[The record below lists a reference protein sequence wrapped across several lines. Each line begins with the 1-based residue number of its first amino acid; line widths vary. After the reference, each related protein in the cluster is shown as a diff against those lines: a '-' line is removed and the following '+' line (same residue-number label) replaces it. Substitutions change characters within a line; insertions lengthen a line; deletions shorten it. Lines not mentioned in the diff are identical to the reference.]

1 MSTEKGPVRSRLPDW
16 RGIVIDWLPKPV
28 DLNLDEEEHDYP
40 PDEFFD
46 GYRYLS
52 FTRIFVLLAFLAMA
66 ASLVRVGNPD
76 TGIPYNYPV
85 YVGFVYIVAVLLI
98 LRRFHAI
105 FDETK
110 TELVEVFERTTEGDA
125 VFKGDGVD
133 NIGFERDSK
142 VNGQQMRK
150 QINRIMDYAF
160 HPYLIFLGGL
170 VGGVFALGVMWV
182 LDVYDSYPY
191 VMLNYAYGAGHG
203 FFYAPFVGS
212 IVFIKRISNQYI
224 VDIDVL
230 DPDGVGGYRDIGDA
244 IISLII
250 YGIILVTLDFVILSS
265 VSFIGRPVF
274 QVAVFSLYA
283 GMLAFLLG
291 LTVFGVYS
299 LRKRLL
305 TIRERKT
312 DFMREQFETVEARYW
327 RKLQNDEPPDPESD
341 HIQTMQT
348 MFDQLHSMELWPIN
362 LASFARLAFS
372 AGSSAAIAAYKAG
385 LFSLPVAL

>member
-1 MSTEKGPVRSRLPDW
+1 MSTEKGLVRNPVPDVW
-16 RGIVIDWLPKPV
+16 AIVKGWTPDV
-28 DLNLDEEEHDYP
+28 VEQNYDENDGENHQYP
-40 PDEFFD
+40 PDKYWKDRF
-46 GYRYLS
+46 GLS
-52 FTRIFVLLAFLAMA
+52 FTWLFILLAFLAMA
-66 ASLVRVGNPD
+66 VSLLRVGNPD

-85 YVGFVYIVAVLLI
+85 YVGFIYIVSVLLI
-98 LRRFHAI
+98 LRRFHGI

-110 TELVEVFERTTEGDA
+110 TELVEVYERTTEGNRTTE
-125 VFKGDGVD
+125 GEP
-133 NIGFERDSK
+133 IYERDSEITDEK
-142 VNGQQMRK
+142 MRE
-150 QINRIMDYAF
+150 QINELMDYAF

-170 VGGVFALGVMWV
+170 IGGVFALAVMWA

-203 FFYAPFVGS
+203 FFYAPLVGS
-212 IVFIKRISNQYI
+212 IVFIKRISNEYI

-250 YGIILVTLDFVILSS
+250 YGIFLVTLDFVILSS
-265 VSFIGRPVF
+265 VSFIGRPAF
-274 QVAVFSLYA
+274 QVAVFSLYL

-312 DFMREQFETVEARYW
+312 DFMRRQFETVEARYW
-327 RKLQNDEPPDPESD
+327 KKLQNDEPPDPESD

-362 LASFARLAFS
+362 LASFARLVFS

-385 LFSLPVAL
+385 LIPLPGPF

>member
-1 MSTEKGPVRSRLPDW
+1 MEKPPAFVRT
-16 RGIVIDWLPKPV
+16 WLPKWAEPVLAVVPDPV
-28 DLNLDEEEHDYP
+28 DSDLNTDDHDYP
-40 PDEFFD
+40 PDEYFSRFP
-46 GYRYLS
+46 LS
-52 FTRIFVLLAFLAMA
+52 FTQSFILLAFLATA

-85 YVGFVYIVAVLLI
+85 FAGLVYIVAVILI

-105 FDETK
+105 FDETRE
-110 TELVEVFERTTEGDA
+110 ELVDVFEHTTEGE
-125 VFKGDGVD
+125 
-133 NIGFERDSK
+133 IIFERDSN
-142 VNGQQMRK
+142 VTGDEMRY
-150 QINRIMDYAF
+150 QINWIMSWAF
-160 HPYLIFLGGL
+160 HPHLIFVGGL
-170 VGGVFALGVMWV
+170 IGGIFALAVMWT
-182 LDVYDSYPY
+182 LDVFDSYPY
-191 VMLNYAYGAGHG
+191 LMLNYAYGAGHG
-203 FFYAPFVGS
+203 FFYAPFIGS
-212 IVFIKRISNQYI
+212 IVFIKRISNEYI

-230 DPDGVGGYRDIGDA
+230 DPDGVGGYRDVGDA
-244 IISLII
+244 IIRLIS
-250 YGIILVTLDFVILSS
+250 YGILLVTLDFVILSS
-265 VSFIGRPVF
+265 VSFIGRPTF
-274 QVAVFSLYA
+274 QIAVFSLYL

-312 DFMREQFETVEARYW
+312 EFMREQFETVEARYW
-327 RKLQNDEPPDPESD
+327 KKLENGEPPSPESD

-385 LFSLPVAL
+385 LIPLPGPF

>member
-1 MSTEKGPVRSRLPDW
+1 MGMRVDSVWNRVPDWKASILARLPE
-16 RGIVIDWLPKPV
+16 PV
-28 DLNLDEEEHDYP
+28 DPDLTEENHDYP
-40 PDEFFD
+40 PDEFCECHLGD
-46 GYRYLS
+46 GIT
-52 FTRIFVLLAFLAMA
+52 FTRIFVLLAFLATA
-66 ASLVRVGNPD
+66 ASLLRVGNPD
-76 TGIPYNYPV
+76 TGIPHNYPV
-85 YVGFVYIVAVLLI
+85 YVGFVYIVAVLLV

-110 TELVEVFERTTEGDA
+110 TELIEVFERTTEGA
-125 VFKGDGVD
+125 VVHEREFGVASEESPD
-133 NIGFERDSK
+133 VTADE
-142 VNGQQMRK
+142 MREEM
-150 QINRIMDYAF
+150 NRIMNYAF
-160 HPYLIFLGGL
+160 HPYFIFLGGL
-170 VGGVFALGVMWV
+170 IGGVFSLAVMWA
-182 LDVYDSYPY
+182 LDVFGSYPY
-191 VMLNYAYGAGHG
+191 LMLNYAYGAGHG
-203 FFYAPFVGS
+203 FFYAPFLGS
-212 IVFIKRISNQYI
+212 VVLIKRISNEYI

-244 IISLII
+244 IITLII
-250 YGIILVTLDFVILSS
+250 YGIFLVTLDFVILSS

-274 QVAVFSLYA
+274 QVAVFALYA

-312 DFMREQFETVEARYW
+312 DFMRQQYETVEARYW
-327 RKLQNDEPPDPESD
+327 QKLRDDEPPDPESD

-385 LFSLPVAL
+385 LIPLPGPF

>member
-1 MSTEKGPVRSRLPDW
+1 MSTRTEFVRKWFPDW
-16 RGIVIDWLPKPV
+16 KAAVLDWLPEPV
-28 DLNLDEEEHDYP
+28 DPNLEEVDHDYP

-46 GYRYLS
+46 RYRLVS
-52 FTRIFVLLAFLAMA
+52 FTRLFVLLAFLATA
-66 ASLVRVGNPD
+66 ASLFRVGNPD

-85 YVGFVYIVAVLLI
+85 FVGFVYVVAVI
-98 LRRFHAI
+98 FVLRRFHGI

-110 TELVEVFERTTEGDA
+110 TELVDIFERTTEGEI
-125 VFKGDGVD
+125 V
-133 NIGFERDSK
+133 FERDSDIT
-142 VNGQQMRK
+142 GDEMRRE
-150 QINRIMDYAF
+150 INRIMNYAF
-160 HPYLIFLGGL
+160 HPYFVFFGGL
-170 VGGVFALGVMWV
+170 IGGVFALAVMWG
-182 LDVYDSYPY
+182 LDVFDSYPY
-191 VMLNYAYGAGHG
+191 LLLNYAYGAGHG
-203 FFYAPFVGS
+203 FFYAPFIGS
-212 IVFIKRISNQYI
+212 VVLIKRISNEYI

-250 YGIILVTLDFVILSS
+250 YGIFLVTLDFVILSS
-265 VSFIGRPVF
+265 VSFTGRPVF
-274 QVAVFSLYA
+274 QVAVFTLYA

-327 RKLQNDEPPDPESD
+327 KKLRDGDPPDPESD

-348 MFDQLHSMELWPIN
+348 MFDQLYSMELWPIN

-385 LFSLPVAL
+385 LVSLPAPL